1 MKVALARGDHGLRM
15 TCLCRWLR
23 PGLELLK
30 LPVALWQVM
39 LDTLQVPLRQ
49 PEYLLPLV
57 VPHVSSL
64 PLAVRAVSRY

>member
-39 LDTLQVPLRQ
+39 LGTLRQ
-49 PEYLLPLV
+49 PEYLLLV

-64 PLAVRAVSRY
+64 PGRWQCGPGTVLT

>member
-1 MKVALARGDHGLRM
+1 MKVALAHGDHGLRM

-30 LPVALWQVM
+30 LAVALWQVM
-39 LDTLQVPLRQ
+39 LGTLRQ
-49 PEYLLPLV
+49 PEYLLLV

-64 PLAVRAVSRY
+64 PLALRAVSRY

>member
-39 LDTLQVPLRQ
+39 LGTLRQ
-49 PEYLLPLV
+49 PEYLLLV

-64 PLAVRAVSRY
+64 PLALRAVSRC

>member
-30 LPVALWQVM
+30 LQVALWQVM
-39 LDTLQVPLRQ
+39 LGTLRQ
-49 PEYLLPLV
+49 PEYLLLV